1 MDTRPDTRFVEHKL
15 GRRQIQRPTEGND
28 RFKIPDLVKHK
39 LGRRLQRPTEGN
51 YRFKI
56 PDLVKT
62 LHWTR
67 GRNEAS
73 PTPLRLQGCSTTQG
87 NLPRLL
93 LGRTRLQ
100 HQASLKSVS
109 VRLQVARSAAFFN
122 IKLWRCCD
130 PDSLSPKVG
139 HHLHLASSAVP
150 RYRP

>member
-1 MDTRPDTRFVEHKL
+1 MGLDWSQGGHETGHEVCQAQV
-15 GRRQIQRPTEGND
+15 RRQIQRPTEGND
-28 RFKIPDLVKHK
+28 RFKIPDLVK
-39 LGRRLQRPTEGN
+39 R
-51 YRFKI
+51 
-56 PDLVKT
+56 

-109 VRLQVARSAAFFN
+109 VRLQVARSAAF
-122 IKLWRCCD
+122 
-130 PDSLSPKVG
+130 STSSV
-139 HHLHLASSAVP
+139 SAVAIRTACSP
-150 RYRP
+150 RLDTIYIWRAVPYPGTDLSRQWRPATQTW